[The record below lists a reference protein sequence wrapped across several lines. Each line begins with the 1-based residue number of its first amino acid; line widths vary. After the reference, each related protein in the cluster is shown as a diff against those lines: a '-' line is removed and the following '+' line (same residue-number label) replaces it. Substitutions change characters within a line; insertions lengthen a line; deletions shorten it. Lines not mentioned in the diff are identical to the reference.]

1 MQWWLPAIA
10 DCISLTI
17 RCSSYHAL
25 VFVVTPNSHLKSVD
39 HDHVYICVLCPCTQL
54 CSGCILILL
63 VKLSQ
68 GVINGLLLANTKLLQ
83 LINIIFNEAF

>member
-1 MQWWLPAIA
+1 MVVRAIA
-10 DCISLTI
+10 DCISLAI

-25 VFVVTPNSHLKSVD
+25 VFVVIPNSHLKSVD
-39 HDHVYICVLCPCTQL
+39 HDHYIYCVLCLCARL

-68 GVINGLLLANTKLLQ
+68 GVSYEQIA
-83 LINIIFNEAF
+83 ISEH